1 MLFINIYIFNLSYF
15 AATENT
21 SSWAMQPGRLMFC
34 RIYHTALIN
43 AWITLGESCTG
54 TCAVNRRGLLWRVEE
69 RGVWRKEEA
78 LTMSER
84 TPLLHYRLSASVSEP
99 ELRSPS
105 AGRSPEQQ
113 PRRPSSRRQRSGLLH
128 LQQQQ
133 QTQKLS
139 TFFGVVI
146 PTLLSMFSVVVFLRI
161 GEQKNKINLVGSYKK
176 YKSNEIVII
185 IHLKYDLLNRTM

>member
-1 MLFINIYIFNLSYF
+1 
-15 AATENT
+15 
-21 SSWAMQPGRLMFC
+21 
-34 RIYHTALIN
+34 
-43 AWITLGESCTG
+43 
-54 TCAVNRRGLLWRVEE
+54 
-69 RGVWRKEEA
+69 
-78 LTMSER
+78 MSER

-133 QTQKLS
+133 QQTQKLS

-161 GEQKNKINLVGSYKK
+161 GEQKKNKKK
-176 YKSNEIVII
+176 PCWFIQISFIMKEELLSTDRRRKYLHYSQDYLRDISMTQKKSLTTIILIV
-185 IHLKYDLLNRTM
+185 MAC